1 MRNGLRIAAVV
12 FAAAGLMTPV
22 GAQGAPAVP
31 STPTHGAHRPS
42 AARVVPVPGTVNA
55 RDVGG
60 YRTVDGKTTRWGVLY
75 RTESL
80 SNLPPDGVTALA
92 GLGLGSAIDLRTAPE
107 IQADG
112 PDRLPAGVTTVPLAM
127 DDNSLFAF
135 IGQVVRSKD
144 PAYQQAQLGD
154 GKAAARMRGL
164 YRGFVTNPANRAAL
178 GTAIKHV
185 AATPLPVLFHCSAG
199 KDRTGVL
206 ADTIL
211 RAVGVPASTSEG
223 DYLLSNELRAAT
235 DKALRDQVKAA
246 GYMEN
251 PDLLIPLQRVETAYL
266 KAFRNQAVA
275 SYGSF
280 GKFLSKGL
288 GIDASTILQLRT
300 KRVM

>member
-1 MRNGLRIAAVV
+1 MRLLATAL
-12 FAAAGLMTPV
+12 AAAGLLAPA
-22 GAQGAPAVP
+22 GAQAAPAGQGAAVY
-31 STPTHGAHRPS
+31 GAHRIS
-42 AARVVPVPGTVNA
+42 AAEVVPVPGTVNL

-60 YRTVDGKTTRWGVLY
+60 YRTVDGESTRRGVLY
-75 RTESL
+75 RSESL
-80 SNLPPDGVTALA
+80 SDLPPEGVATLA
-92 GLGLGSAIDLRTAPE
+92 RLGLGSAIDLRTAPE
-107 IQADG
+107 VQADG
-112 PDRLPAGVTTVPLAM
+112 PDKLPAGVTAVPLAV
-127 DDNSLFAF
+127 DDLSLFAF

-144 PAYQQAQLGD
+144 PLYQQAQLGE

-178 GTAIKHV
+178 GAAIKHV
-185 AATPLPVLFHCSAG
+185 AVSTRPVLFHCSAG

-235 DKALRDQVKAA
+235 DQALREQLKAA

-251 PDLLIPLQRVETAYL
+251 PDLLIPLQRVETSYL
-266 KAFRNQAVA
+266 AAFRAQAVA

-280 GKFLSKGL
+280 GKFLRNGL
-288 GIDASTILQLRT
+288 GIDALTILTLRSRIVT
-300 KRVM
+300 